1 MSKAKR
7 LGRKLAPLVFWLAVW
22 AVASAAVGQELLLAS
37 PAAVLRRLFGMGNS
51 GFWRSVGL
59 SLGRTA
65 MAYGA
70 GVAVGSLLAA
80 LCHASSWADALVRP
94 AMAVVRATPVA
105 SFIILALVWL
115 TAGQT
120 PVLAGALMV
129 TPVVFANVA
138 EGLASV
144 DRGLLEMARMFRWN
158 HWKTWRHVTLPSLL
172 PTFLAAC
179 EACVGLC
186 FKATIA
192 AEVIGTPKNAIGTQL
207 YQAKI
212 YLESDALLAWT
223 LVVIA
228 LSMALEAMLKRAFSA
243 AERRVRHGHHP

>member
-1 MSKAKR
+1 MNKLGQ
-7 LGRKLAPLVFWLAVW
+7 LGRSIAPWLFWLAVW
-22 AVASAAVGQELLLAS
+22 AVTSAAVGQEVLLAS
-37 PAAVLRRLFGMGNS
+37 PAAVLRCLVGMESG
-51 GFWRSVGL
+51 GFWRSVAV
-59 SLGRTA
+59 SMARTA
-65 MAYGA
+65 MAYGM
-70 GVAVGSLLAA
+70 GVAAGCLLA
-80 LCHASSWADALVRP
+80 LCCHVSAWADVLVRP

-129 TPVVFANVA
+129 TPVVFANVT

-144 DRGLLEMARMFRWN
+144 DRGLLEMARIFRWSG
-158 HWKTWRHVTLPSLL
+158 WKTWRHVVLPSLL

-192 AEVIGTPKNAIGTQL
+192 AEVIGTPKSAIGTQL

-228 LSMALEAMLKRAFSA
+228 LSMVLEALLKRVFAA
-243 AERRVRHGHHP
+243 AERRARHGHHP